1 VATVT
6 LHPNVQQFPTGTVV
20 KVFALPTPRP
30 AELLRSYTG
39 NPETWL
45 GPRLGAPVT
54 TATVAADGSL
64 PVNIGTGANELNAGK
79 PGLFAAEVAGV
90 WQYFTARNT
99 GEASK
104 EPL

>member
-6 LHPNVQQFPTGTVV
+6 FHPPVQQFPAGTTV

-45 GPRLGAPVT
+45 GPRLGAPV
-54 TATVAADGSL
+54 ASPVVAADGSL
-64 PVNIGTGANELNAGK
+64 PVAIGSGANELPGGK
-79 PGLFAAEVAGV
+79 PGLCAAEVAGA
-90 WQYFTARNT
+90 WQYLHIRNS
-99 GEASK
+99 GEAAK